1 MFLFTSIFV
10 FVFKQKTADDMR
22 MSDWG
27 SNVCSSDLVRQGVRT
42 PVPAV
47 RVCAARARGGTGR
60 RLAQLVRPG
69 SQAARPRPRSAAT
82 GADSPAARATLMDV
96 SVLPAGFPAI
106 RLSAARHCA
115 LVIVVLALAACA
127 TSQPATPPRGSL
139 TTATPQQQVAA
150 IRAAAGDGEGEQ
162 IGRAHV

>member
-1 MFLFTSIFV
+1 
-10 FVFKQKTADDMR
+10 
-22 MSDWG
+22 
-27 SNVCSSDLVRQGVRT
+27 
-42 PVPAV
+42 
-47 RVCAARARGGTGR
+47 
-60 RLAQLVRPG
+60 
-69 SQAARPRPRSAAT
+69 
-82 GADSPAARATLMDV
+82 MDV

-150 IRAAAGDGEGEQ
+150 IRAAAGDGEGELAIQ
-162 IGRAHV
+162 PLRDPKVENLRKRANPLETQQYYANTPYNRKTPGLTPSPKCEPRKPLPT